1 MKKNFIKAI
10 AMVLLLAT
18 VCTVLASCGKTI
30 SGTYTG
36 KVDLLLASYTASYEF
51 SGSKVTVTKTSELL
65 GQSKTT
71 EIKGKYEIAESA
83 NGYEITFTFETSD
96 DDVKSGTYTFEEGEG
111 FIKIGGVQYNKAEK

>member
-1 MKKNFIKAI
+1 MKKNFIKVI

-30 SGTYTG
+30 SGKYVGELNVVLAKYT
-36 KVDLLLASYTASYEF
+36 VSYDF
-51 SGSKVTVTKTSELL
+51 SGSKVTVTKTGEIL

-71 EIKGKYEIAESA
+71 EIKGKYEIAEA
-83 NGYEITFTFETSD
+83 ADGYEITFTFETAD

-111 FIKIGGVQYNKAEK
+111 YIKIAGVKYTKAEK

>member
-1 MKKNFIKAI
+1 MKKNFIKVI

-65 GQSKTT
+65 GQSNTT
-71 EIKGKYEIAESA
+71 EIKGKYEITEAA
-83 NGYEITFTFETSD
+83 DGYEITFTFETSD